1 MSDENLDF
9 TSKIVIWCSKNIKY
23 IAFGAAIGISIP
35 LSWNYHQY
43 TQEKDN
49 LVASEL
55 YNELI
60 DLVKTEEE
68 YKHIENI
75 LSLDYKNSI
84 YEILSKFDISK
95 EEFAINN
102 YNIAKEYLEEIINI
116 NANETYNS
124 LAMIKIS
131 LINIEEKKYDE
142 ALIYIEKV
150 GLKDAFKQ
158 VLFEIKGDIYKFK
171 GDKENALKYYTEAID
186 SSAINNENLL
196 MKKNSVKN

>member
-1 MSDENLDF
+1 MSDENSDF

-23 IAFGAAIGISIP
+23 ILIGAAIGISIP
-35 LSWNYHQY
+35 LSWNYYQY
-43 TQEKDN
+43 TQERDN
-49 LVASEL
+49 LVASDL

-60 DLVKTEEE
+60 DLVKTEDE
-68 YKHIENI
+68 YKQIENI
-75 LSLDYKNSI
+75 ISSDYKNSI
-84 YEILSKFDISK
+84 YDILSKFVLSK
-95 EEFAINN
+95 KEFESKN
-102 YNIAKEYLEEIINI
+102 YSLAKEYLEEIINI

-142 ALIYIEKV
+142 ALAYIEKV
-150 GLKDAFKQ
+150 NLKDAFKQ
-158 VLFEIKGDIYKFK
+158 VLSEIKGDIYKFK

-186 SSAINNENLL
+186 SSAINNEKLM

>member
-1 MSDENLDF
+1 MSDENSDF

-23 IAFGAAIGISIP
+23 ILIGAAIGISIP
-35 LSWNYHQY
+35 LSWNYYQY
-43 TQEKDN
+43 TQERDN
-49 LVASEL
+49 LVASDL

-60 DLVKTEEE
+60 DLVKTEDE
-68 YKHIENI
+68 YKQIENI
-75 LSLDYKNSI
+75 IFSDYKNSI
-84 YEILSKFDISK
+84 YDILSKFVLSK
-95 EEFAINN
+95 KEFESKN
-102 YNIAKEYLEEIINI
+102 YSLAKEYLEEIINI

-142 ALIYIEKV
+142 ALAYIEKV
-150 GLKDAFKQ
+150 NLKDAFKQ
-158 VLFEIKGDIYKFK
+158 VLSEIKGDIYKFK

>member
-1 MSDENLDF
+1 MSDENSDF

-23 IAFGAAIGISIP
+23 ILIGAVIGISIP
-35 LSWNYHQY
+35 LSWNYYQY
-43 TQEKDN
+43 TQERDN
-49 LVASEL
+49 LVASDL

-60 DLVKTEEE
+60 DLVKTEDE
-68 YKHIENI
+68 YKQIENI
-75 LSLDYKNSI
+75 ISSDYKNSI
-84 YEILSKFDISK
+84 YDILSKFVLSK
-95 EEFAINN
+95 KEFESKN
-102 YNIAKEYLEEIINI
+102 YSVAKEYLEEIINI

-124 LAMIKIS
+124 LAMLKIS

>member
-1 MSDENLDF
+1 MSDENSDF

-23 IAFGAAIGISIP
+23 ILIGAVIGISIP
-35 LSWNYHQY
+35 LSWNYYQY
-43 TQEKDN
+43 TQERDN
-49 LVASEL
+49 LVASDL

-60 DLVKTEEE
+60 DLVKTEDE
-68 YKHIENI
+68 YKQIENI
-75 LSLDYKNSI
+75 ISSDYKNSI
-84 YEILSKFDISK
+84 YDILSKFVLSK
-95 EEFAINN
+95 KEFESKN
-102 YNIAKEYLEEIINI
+102 YSLAKEYLEEIINV

-142 ALIYIEKV
+142 ALAYIEKV
-150 GLKDAFKQ
+150 NLKDAFKQ
-158 VLFEIKGDIYKFK
+158 VLSEIKGDIYKFK

>member
-1 MSDENLDF
+1 MSDENSDF

-23 IAFGAAIGISIP
+23 ILIGAAIGISIP
-35 LSWNYHQY
+35 LSWNYYQY
-43 TQEKDN
+43 TQERDN
-49 LVASEL
+49 LVASDL

-60 DLVKTEEE
+60 DLVKTEDE
-68 YKHIENI
+68 YKQIENI
-75 LSLDYKNSI
+75 ISSDYKNSI
-84 YEILSKFDISK
+84 YDILSKFVLSK
-95 EEFAINN
+95 KKFESKN
-102 YNIAKEYLEEIINI
+102 YSLAKEYLEEIINV

-142 ALIYIEKV
+142 ALAYIEKV
-150 GLKDAFKQ
+150 NLKDAFKQ
-158 VLFEIKGDIYKFK
+158 VLSEIKGDIYKFK